1 MDELADPRLHRG
13 IAEIPSSTS
22 GRIFRCEVK
31 APTRLKSMM
40 ARLLTHARLRED
52 FAHIKPL
59 SFIHLERALH
69 DEFDSDVV
77 GLVEVSVEFTVWH
90 IVRIA
95 LIDEL
100 AGAEAPDL
108 ASLDIRLVR
117 TSSRC
122 GDQSVR
128 SNEGSG
134 EYAGSDVVPPEVSL
148 LDVFS
153 IQSRSWMTGQAVCWY
168 V

>member
-1 MDELADPRLHRG
+1 MDELADPRLNRG
-13 IAEIPSSTS
+13 IAKVPTLAS

-31 APTRLKSMM
+31 APTGLKSMV
-40 ARLLTHARLRED
+40 ARLLTHARLRKD
-52 FAHIKPL
+52 LAHIGPL
-59 SFIHLERALH
+59 SLVHLQRALH

-77 GLVEVSVEFTVWH
+77 GLVELPVEFTVWH
-90 IVRIA
+90 VIGIA
-95 LIDEL
+95 LINEF
-100 AGAEAPDL
+100 AGTQAPNL
-108 ASLDIRLVR
+108 ASLDIGLAR

-134 EYAGSDVVPPEVSL
+134 EYAGADVVPPEVSF

-153 IQSRSWMTGQAVCWY
+153 IQSRSWMTGQAACWY